1 MTYNNPAV
9 AAIAFA
15 LETDDEIT
23 FLRCWFSGDF
33 DVIRR
38 EWPDAPE
45 EVFIGADLLHPQTK
59 ARLGEIERLQREVIN
74 RNARALEGDKAVAVR
89 ELLLNQIEASQAR
102 EAKLR
107 DALMDGVAHLAAA
120 VSAYEKFVGRADRR
134 GHRDPFFS
142 TRFSD
147 FTKAEERT
155 RETLS
160 LPHDDTA
167 LKERLKA
174 ERERCA
180 KYFEDRAE
188 RYLQDSAF
196 GADMSYHA
204 DLLEYAEAIRN
215 LGDE

>member
-1 MTYNNPAV
+1 MTEPHKVSEPSVFDLYRENQG
-9 AAIAFA
+9 
-15 LETDDEIT
+15 
-23 FLRCWFSGDF
+23 LRD
-33 DVIRR
+33 
-38 EWPDAPE
+38 
-45 EVFIGADLLHPQTK
+45 
-59 ARLGEIERLQREVIN
+59 EIERLHGELARVQTISDNYYALVVEL
-74 RNARALEGDKAVAVR
+74 NARE
-89 ELLLNQIEASQAR
+89 E
-102 EAKLR
+102 KLR

>member
-1 MTYNNPAV
+1 MTDIVERLLELSRNERGDPIDD
-9 AAIAFA
+9 AI
-15 LETDDEIT
+15 DEIKR
-23 FLRCWFSGDF
+23 LRTELDTARKIG
-33 DVIRR
+33 I
-38 EWPDAPE
+38 DALNANT
-45 EVFIGADLLHPQTK
+45 VLRA
-59 ARLGEIERLQREVIN
+59 EIAE
-74 RNARALEGDKAVAVR
+74 
-89 ELLLNQIEASQAR
+89 SQAR

-155 RETLS
+155 RETLA

-167 LKERLKA
+167 LKERLAK

-180 KYFEDRAE
+180 LVADVTVCDTHLPTGVRVFGSRA
-188 RYLQDSAF
+188 
-196 GADMSYHA
+196 AD
-204 DLLEYAEAIRN
+204 AIRN
-215 LGDE
+215 LGDGR